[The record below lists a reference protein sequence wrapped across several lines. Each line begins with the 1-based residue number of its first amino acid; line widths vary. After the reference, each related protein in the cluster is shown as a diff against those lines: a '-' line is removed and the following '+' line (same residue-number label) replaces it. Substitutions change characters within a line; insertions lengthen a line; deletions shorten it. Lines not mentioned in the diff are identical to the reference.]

1 MEKQKEQDNQD
12 YKYVMQDAGTIYLG
26 AKFSYEEI
34 MEHADITF
42 KIKAIIEHYLTKE
55 IAMETSLE
63 SHFYY
68 MEPKSFSA
76 RTYEQLKVKIK
87 VSERQK
93 KKGLFGKEKTV
104 YTDKLYKMQEFTAL
118 SVEEKK
124 KKGILIQ
131 EIAFSKMALMMFP
144 V

>member
-1 MEKQKEQDNQD
+1 MEKQKEQENQD

-26 AKFSYEEI
+26 ARFSYEEI
-34 MEHADITF
+34 MDNADITF

-55 IAMETSLE
+55 ITMDTSLE

-87 VSERQK
+87 VSEKQS
-93 KKGLFGKEKTV
+93 KKGLFGKEKIV
-104 YTDKLYKMQEFTAL
+104 YTDKIYKLSEFMAL

-131 EIAFSKMALMMFP
+131 EIAFPKMALMMFP

>member
-1 MEKQKEQDNQD
+1 MGKQTGQEDTD

-26 AKFSYEEI
+26 ARFSYEEI
-34 MEHADITF
+34 MNHADITF

-55 IAMETSLE
+55 IALDTSLE

-68 MEPKSFSA
+68 MEAGSFSA
-76 RTYEQLKVKIK
+76 RTYEQLRVRIK
-87 VSERQK
+87 VSERKLQ
-93 KKGLFGKEKTV
+93 KGLFGKEKLL
-104 YTDKLYKMQEFTAL
+104 YTDRIYKLQEFTAL

-124 KKGILIQ
+124 KRGMLIQ
-131 EIAFSKMALMMFP
+131 EIAFPKMALMMFP

>member
-68 MEPKSFSA
+68 MDPKSFSA

-87 VSERQK
+87 VSERQR

-104 YTDKLYKMQEFTAL
+104 YTDKFYKMQEFTAL

-131 EIAFSKMALMMFP
+131 EIAFPKMALMMFP

>member
-131 EIAFSKMALMMFP
+131 EIAFPKMALMMFP

>member
-1 MEKQKEQDNQD
+1 MGKQNEQDSQD

-55 IAMETSLE
+55 IAMETTLE

-68 MEPKSFSA
+68 MEPKSFST

-87 VSERQK
+87 VSEQK
-93 KKGLFGKEKTV
+93 KRKGLLGKEKTV
-104 YTDKLYKMQEFTAL
+104 YTDKIYKMPEFAAL
-118 SVEEKK
+118 SAEEKK
-124 KKGILIQ
+124 EKGILIQ
-131 EIAFSKMALMMFP
+131 EIAFPKMALMMFP

>member
-1 MEKQKEQDNQD
+1 MEKQKEQENQD

-26 AKFSYEEI
+26 ARFSYEEI
-34 MEHADITF
+34 MDNADITF

-55 IAMETSLE
+55 ITMDTSLE

-87 VSERQK
+87 VSEKQS
-93 KKGLFGKEKTV
+93 KKGLLGKEKIV
-104 YTDKLYKMQEFTAL
+104 YTDKIYRLSEFMAL

-131 EIAFSKMALMMFP
+131 EIAFPKMALMMFP

>member
-68 MEPKSFSA
+68 MDPKSFSA

-131 EIAFSKMALMMFP
+131 EIAFPKMALMMFP

>member
-68 MEPKSFSA
+68 MDPKSFSA

-87 VSERQK
+87 VSERQR

-131 EIAFSKMALMMFP
+131 EIAFPKMALMMFP